1 MNTAISTALSGLQ
14 ANTDAIN
21 ILGNDLANLN
31 TTGYKANE
39 IEFSDLMSENLGV
52 SGTNGQVG
60 MGVGQVSAVANY
72 SQGSIQTTNGPTD
85 AAIQGNGFFVVND
98 PNTNQTLY
106 TRDGS
111 FEVNSAGQ
119 LTTDSGQL
127 VQGWTAVN
135 GVINTNSAA
144 GNLILPQGASVPP
157 TPTTTMSLALNLNS
171 TAAVGATVTAPVQVY
186 DSLGVSHDLTVTY
199 TNTGP
204 NAWSYAV
211 SVPSTDLAGDPV
223 APPPLASGN
232 LTFDSSG
239 NLLTPA
245 AAAGTQTIAVAGLA
259 DGAANMS
266 INWNLYNT
274 SGATPVPTITQYDSA
289 SSISSTTQNG
299 FAAGSVSGI
308 ALQSGGTVMATYT
321 NGQQVAVGQLA
332 LASISNPSS
341 LSSVG
346 NNNLAATANTATPV
360 VGAANTGG
368 RGQIVAGALESSTVD
383 IATEFANLLTFERGY
398 QADSRIITTS
408 DQLQQETI
416 SLIPQS

>member
-1 MNTAISTALSGLQ
+1 MH
-14 ANTDAIN
+14 
-21 ILGNDLANLN
+21 
-31 TTGYKANE
+31 
-39 IEFSDLMSENLGV
+39 
-52 SGTNGQVG
+52 
-60 MGVGQVSAVANY
+60 
-72 SQGSIQTTNGPTD
+72 
-85 AAIQGNGFFVVND
+85 
-98 PNTNQTLY
+98 
-106 TRDGS
+106 
-111 FEVNSAGQ
+111 
-119 LTTDSGQL
+119 
-127 VQGWTAVN
+127 VN
-135 GVINTNSAA
+135 GTINTNSAA
-144 GNLILPQGASVPP
+144 GNLTLPLGASVPP
-157 TPTTTMSLALNLNS
+157 TPTTNMSLALNLNS

-199 TNTGP
+199 TNTAP
-204 NAWSYAV
+204 NTWSYAV
-211 SVPSTDLAGDPV
+211 TVPSADLAGNPA

-245 AAAGTQTIAVAGLA
+245 AAAGTQTIPIAGLA

-266 INWNLYNT
+266 ISWDLYNT
-274 SGATPVPTITQYDSA
+274 SGATPVPTITQYDAA
-289 SSISSTTQNG
+289 SSINGTTQNG
-299 FAAGSVSGI
+299 FAAGSVSGV

-332 LASISNPSS
+332 LASITNPSS

-346 NNNLAATANTATPV
+346 NNNLADTANTAIPV

-398 QADSRIITTS
+398 QADSLIITTS

-416 SLIPQS
+416 SLIPQQ